1 MTRAKSVGIA
11 KTSTFN
17 RTAKLY
23 VGIIFDLIGMTP
35 TIFPPLALCWAPLSG
50 FVLATMYSGST
61 GKIAGILDFVE
72 EMVPGLDF
80 IPTFTLT
87 WLYVYKI
94 KGQK

>member
-1 MTRAKSVGIA
+1 MTRTKSPGAA
-11 KTSTFN
+11 KTSNFN

-35 TIFPPLALCWAPLSG
+35 TIFPPFALIWAPLSG
-50 FVLATMYSGST
+50 FVLASMYKGSI
-61 GKIAGILDFVE
+61 GKIAGILDFIE
-72 EMVPGLDF
+72 ELVPGLDF

-94 KGQK
+94 KGEK